1 MADAAVPDAGA
12 PKFTPATQATGSQRL
27 PKVTESPPWWLT
39 LPDDFYCQSDGTE
52 LDAEY
57 PFKVY
62 GSAFLDVLL
71 RTSLASMLSASM
83 LPRLL
88 SGRHVGEE
96 KAHLEFYAALA
107 ELRDADRIFVP
118 PPEQVEVQGRAPRR
132 RDYNPGKIPSLYLSF
147 RSPFEPLNPEV
158 ADSYLSHQR
167 NRTARAMYWT
177 HPSGPRPTLIF
188 IHGVVEHWYALNARY
203 FSLKQFYERG
213 YDVLM
218 VTLPFHGE
226 RADRSSPF
234 SGHGLFANGFAHLNE
249 AMLHAISD
257 LRVWMN
263 YLYARGAPKVGV
275 SGLSL
280 GGYLSALLAV
290 VEPRLAFCIPNSPLV
305 APVDTMRA
313 WQPTRRIMEISA
325 RRMGVD
331 PLTLRRGMAVHS
343 PLSYQPRLDPDRV
356 MIIGGAGDR
365 FTPPRYVR
373 LLHAH
378 WPQSHLH
385 WFPGNHMFHLGQ
397 ADYLRLMQEFMDRC
411 CQ

>member
-1 MADAAVPDAGA
+1 MTDVAVSKAKVSEANALQG
-12 PKFTPATQATGSQRL
+12 GV
-27 PKVTESPPWWLT
+27 PKVNESPPWWLT

-57 PFKVY
+57 PLKVY
-62 GSAFLDVLL
+62 GSAFLDVML

-83 LPRLL
+83 LPRML
-88 SGRHVGEE
+88 SGRHVEDE
-96 KAHLEFYAALA
+96 KAQLDFYAGLA
-107 ELRDADRIFVP
+107 EHRDADRVFIA
-118 PPEQVEVQGRAPRR
+118 PPENVDVAGRSPRR
-132 RDYNPGKIPSLYLSF
+132 REYSPGGGIPSLYLSF
-147 RSPFEPLNPEV
+147 RSPFEPINPAV
-158 ADSYLSHQR
+158 ADDYLSHRR
-167 NRTARAMYWT
+167 NRTAGAMYWT
-177 HPSGPRPTLIF
+177 HPCGPRPTLIF
-188 IHGVVEHWYALNARY
+188 VHGVVEHWYALNARY
-203 FSLKQFYERG
+203 FSLRQFYDRG

-218 VTLPFHGE
+218 VTLPFHGQ
-226 RADRSSPF
+226 RGDRRSPF
-234 SGHGLFANGFAHLNE
+234 SGYGLFANGFAHLNE
-249 AMLHAISD
+249 SMLHAISD

-263 YLYARGAPKVGV
+263 YLYARGAPSVGI

-290 VEPRLAFCIPNSPLV
+290 VEPRMAFCIPNSPLV

-313 WQPTRRIMEISA
+313 WQPTRRIMEMSA
-325 RRMGVD
+325 QRIGAD
-331 PLTLRRGMAVHS
+331 PLALRRGMAIHS